1 MRGVP
6 WTDLGTL
13 EDMKRLLILTSG
25 AAMIGMAAPA
35 YADDPPSGA
44 DADFIGELKAAGL
57 TEQDPA
63 KAIAAAKDMCSLMD
77 NGTPDTV
84 IKDNLVSRNPG
95 LTPHDATEFMT
106 LAKGKYCSK
115 YLTGEGQ
122 PPKPTGEGQP
132 PKSTGEGQPPKPPGA
147 QGN

>member
-1 MRGVP
+1 
-6 WTDLGTL
+6 
-13 EDMKRLLILTSG
+13 MKRLLILTSV

-44 DADFIGELKAAGL
+44 DADFIAQLKAAGL
-57 TEQDPA
+57 TEEDPA

-84 IKDNLVSRNPG
+84 IQSNLVSRNPG
-95 LTPHDATEFMT
+95 LTAHDATEFMT
-106 LAKGKYCSK
+106 LAKGKSCSK
-115 YLTGEGQ
+115 YLTGG
-122 PPKPTGEGQP
+122 
-132 PKSTGEGQPPKPPGA
+132 GQPPKPPGA

>member
-1 MRGVP
+1 
-6 WTDLGTL
+6 
-13 EDMKRLLILTSG
+13 MKRLLILTSV

-35 YADDPPSGA
+35 YADPPTGA
-44 DADFIGELKAAGL
+44 DADFIDHLNAAGL

-63 KAIAAAKDMCSLMD
+63 KAIAAAKNMCSLQA

-84 IKDNLVSRNPG
+84 IQSNLVSRNPG
-95 LTPHDATEFMT
+95 LTAHDATEFMT

-115 YLTGEGQ
+115 YLTGG
-122 PPKPTGEGQP
+122 
-132 PKSTGEGQPPKPPGA
+132 GQPPKPPGA